1 MVTYILLIAVANLGL
16 GFALAVCL
24 SRQQPAAR
32 ALTAPVCTQPAAG
45 SSAAVASDPFVV
57 APENEAGAT
66 ETEDAAA
73 QCDAPMESAVSVAD
87 EEPSAALSEPDIAG
101 EPAHRE
107 PSPAES
113 SLVALPTAG
122 RHYEDVL
129 TEVADD
135 LRSPATSPSPQ
146 WLEDAGESQ
155 RTDPVTGLADRVGLE
170 SELARWWNQDVQRV
184 RRLSAAM
191 IDLDHFARLN
201 ENGGPNLGNQM
212 LRAVATLLS
221 AESHGNP
228 FLSRYGGQQFVI
240 LFPDS
245 GVREAMSIVEKV
257 RQTIEAT
264 EFQAATRTARITL
277 SCGLTES
284 TAEDTSQSLLD
295 RLESTVG
302 EAKRYGR
309 NRTFVH
315 EGKYPTPVVPPNL
328 ALQPQT
334 FDL

>member
-1 MVTYILLIAVANLGL
+1 
-16 GFALAVCL
+16 
-24 SRQQPAAR
+24 
-32 ALTAPVCTQPAAG
+32 
-45 SSAAVASDPFVV
+45 
-57 APENEAGAT
+57 
-66 ETEDAAA
+66 
-73 QCDAPMESAVSVAD
+73 MESAVSVAD

-135 LRSPATSPSPQ
+135 LRSPAASPSPQ

-184 RRLSAAM
+184 RRLRAAM

-201 ENGGPNLGNQM
+201 ENGGPNLGSQM
-212 LRAVATLLS
+212 LLAEGHIALGGKPRQSVPVRSAGSSLS
-221 AESHGNP
+221 S
-228 FLSRYGGQQFVI
+228 S
-240 LFPDS
+240 FPT
-245 GVREAMSIVEKV
+245 GLREAIASWK
-257 RQTIEAT
+257 RSATIEAT

-295 RLESTVG
+295 RLESTVR